1 MTSVTLQPLVAQI
14 STICRGTTINE
25 QHTLSA
31 VKMTGNPTVFFFFFF
46 LQASWPTISSKRVGN
61 QDSSKYMTLLEA
73 LGLLGS
79 KHITTSG
86 QISLILLMSGACRSG
101 RKNLFA
107 HGNQKVSLSCCY
119 KQCKPPALVGAT
131 LRKKSEMVTWSKL
144 ILRASF
150 QVCRSNRLMY
160 WQLPVASS
168 A

>member
-31 VKMTGNPTVFFFFFF
+31 VKMTGNPTVGFFFVCSFFFFF

-86 QISLILLMSGACRSG
+86 
-101 RKNLFA
+101 
-107 HGNQKVSLSCCY
+107 
-119 KQCKPPALVGAT
+119 
-131 LRKKSEMVTWSKL
+131 
-144 ILRASF
+144 
-150 QVCRSNRLMY
+150 
-160 WQLPVASS
+160 
-168 A
+168 